1 MTRKDALPKLPVLL
15 VLITI
20 GASLLPAAFASA
32 AAANDVVI
40 ELDDVSITRDALDE
54 RFAVALQLLAMRQG
68 ISLAGQDPAAIENLR
83 QQYLDK
89 YASELVL
96 LREAQR
102 RQIELPDAVIDAE
115 LAGLFESEPDEAA
128 FLESLPMSPA
138 RGRDRL
144 RRIITDEKT
153 IELLTEHMIKD
164 IKIAPGDVI
173 TLHHDIKDTLAT
185 PEQVCVRHIQT
196 ESLAE
201 ANAVIDEL
209 RSGAEFGELAKSRST
224 DDASAALGGDLGCFE
239 RGHGGTRSEFE
250 RAAFAATE
258 GELSGPVES
267 HLGFHALIVYEHKM
281 PRAPTLNEAYAQI
294 ERELAMEKLPQQI
307 QAIVSN
313 SGIRVYAENYQSTAD
328 DM

>member
-1 MTRKDALPKLPVLL
+1 MTTMDALRKLRVLL
-15 VLITI
+15 AQMIIAAV
-20 GASLLPAAFASA
+20 LLPAAFASA
-32 AAANDVVI
+32 STANDVVI
-40 ELDDVSITRDALDE
+40 ELDDGSITRDALEE
-54 RFAVALQLLAMRQG
+54 RFNVALQLLALRQG
-68 ISLAGQDPAAIENLR
+68 ISLAGQDPAVIANLR
-83 QQYLDK
+83 QQYLDR
-89 YASELVL
+89 YATELVL
-96 LREAQR
+96 LREARR
-102 RQIELPDAVIDAE
+102 RQIELPDAVVDAE
-115 LAGLFESEPDEAA
+115 LAGLFGNKSGEAA

-138 RGRDRL
+138 QARDCL

-201 ANAVIDEL
+201 VNAVMDEL
-209 RSGAEFGELAKSRST
+209 RSGAKFGELAKSRST
-224 DDASAALGGDLGCFE
+224 DNASAAMGGDLGCFE
-239 RGHGGTRSEFE
+239 RGHGGARSEFE

-258 GELSGPVES
+258 GELTGPVQS

-294 ERELAMEKLPQQI
+294 ERELALEKLPQQI
-307 QAIVSN
+307 QAIVSR
-313 SGIRVYAENYQSTAD
+313 SGIRVKVENFQSSAD
-328 DM
+328 GM